1 MVNLNRFLYIF
12 KLIIS
17 KKIIIISMIFD
28 YDYEIELVD
37 IVFIVLNR
45 M

>member
-1 MVNLNRFLYIF
+1 MVNLNRYLYIF